1 MQAMDFQLNWHIQQH
16 KSVMWKISS
25 SVAKKQRG
33 VCVCVCVCVC
43 VYVFRKSKEAKN
55 LKVAKQ
61 CF

>member
-1 MQAMDFQLNWHIQQH
+1 MQAMDFQLNWHVQQH

-43 VYVFRKSKEAKN
+43 VYVCVFSERVKKPKISK
-55 LKVAKQ
+55 
-61 CF
+61 